1 MKGGA
6 TVINVWRSLRFTLV
20 FAVLLGIVYP
30 FFFVAL
36 GRIAFPWQAQGSLVS
51 VNGRTVGSELIAQ
64 PFPQPM
70 WFEPRPSAVNYNAD
84 GSGGSNL
91 GPTNPALVQEVRQ
104 NLHAV
109 LRENPGLKVDQVP
122 ASMVE
127 SSGSGLDPD
136 IELQD
141 AYDQIPRISKATGL
155 SEAWLRSFVQRDAE
169 FPVLGLYGEP
179 MVNVMQLNL
188 AIWEKLHPGAR
199 VGTAR

>member
-1 MKGGA
+1 M
-6 TVINVWRSLRFTLV
+6 INVWRSLRFTLV

-30 FFFVAL
+30 LFFVAL
-36 GRIAFPWQAQGSLVS
+36 GRIVFPWQAQGSLIS

-104 NLHAV
+104 NLRAV
-109 LRENPGLKVDQVP
+109 LRQNPGLKGDQVP
-122 ASMVE
+122 TSMVE
-127 SSGSGLDPD
+127 STGSGLDPD
-136 IELQD
+136 VELKD

-155 SEAWLRSFVQRDAE
+155 SEAWLRSLVQRDAA
-169 FPVLGLYGEP
+169 FPALGLYGEP